1 MGRGLG
7 GEAGVE
13 GGGEDVGKGRGEEEV
28 VGHSKE
34 GGEGRGLLTDGQPA
48 FTRRSS
54 TLHKTAESAT
64 LADVARRC
72 LPLF

>member
-34 GGEGRGLLTDGQPA
+34 GGRRGEG
-48 FTRRSS
+48 
-54 TLHKTAESAT
+54 
-64 LADVARRC
+64 C
-72 LPLF
+72 